1 MTRPIAPYR
10 VVTLPRMR
18 LARIDPL
25 TVPFEFTNLPVAV
38 GRRIRE
44 RFGPSSVQ
52 GRLARLPCFGNY
64 EPVSPRQSDC
74 TASAGRDSPM
84 PSSRSRV
91 SLSLVVSQGRQETC
105 NAELVRGLISGE
117 GWAIG
122 ETWHRFAPMVSMM
135 AERCLGSRSEAED
148 ICQEVFYRMLRRVKS
163 LREPD
168 RLRSY
173 IYSFAV
179 RVVRNALRRR
189 KVRAWLSFDEPEN
202 LVDLTWEAP
211 DMESRDLLR
220 RFHRLLDRLTPR
232 DRLVFSL
239 RRMESMTVEEIARA
253 MDISESTVKRSMA
266 HATERLSTWMDDDP
280 GFSGLV
286 ETLREV
292 R

>member
-1 MTRPIAPYR
+1 
-10 VVTLPRMR
+10 
-18 LARIDPL
+18 
-25 TVPFEFTNLPVAV
+25 
-38 GRRIRE
+38 
-44 RFGPSSVQ
+44 
-52 GRLARLPCFGNY
+52 
-64 EPVSPRQSDC
+64 
-74 TASAGRDSPM
+74 M